1 MQIGLMHFTREEV
14 MDAMVAKSTDEL
26 KEEMTGLELMK
37 TEDLR
42 TIQDYILSLSLEDA
56 LVDLRWRTGMLNNR
70 ANMGQCYSGKTL
82 RSKEQQQ

>member
-1 MQIGLMHFTREEV
+1 
-14 MDAMVAKSTDEL
+14 MDAIVAKSTDEL

-42 TIQDYILSLSLEDA
+42 TIQDYIFSLSLEDA
-56 LVDLRWRTGMLNNR
+56 MVEFRWRTGMLNNR